1 MSNTPLGY
9 YKWFPRDFY
18 SSVTVRGMSFTARA
32 IYRELLD
39 IQWESERLPNAK
51 QLPSILQVTLEQ
63 WNEFAE
69 HLDVLFPDGQN
80 ERLKSLRDEAVER
93 SAKAAK
99 SGSKGGKCKRT
110 PSKRLPKAKRTSS
123 QTETETETDIVDK
136 STSVEGKLRPS
147 MVEVIS
153 KMKELGFADPDT
165 EASAWWDYHEGN
177 QWMISGKPMANWR
190 LTCSTWKRN
199 AVKFGK
205 FPGVAPKTK
214 STDPILGVDYLL
226 DLKTG
231 KRIPVSEVDDND

>member
-1 MSNTPLGY
+1 MTGRKDGRLSVADTPLGY

-18 SSVTVRGMSFTARA
+18 SSVRVRGMSFTARA

-51 QLPSILQVTLEQ
+51 QLLSILQITLEQ

-69 HLDVLFPDGQN
+69 HLDVLFPNGQN

-110 PSKRLPKAKRTSS
+110 PSKRLPTAKQTSS
-123 QTETETETDIVDK
+123 QTETETETNIVDK
-136 STSVEGKLRPS
+136 STKWNDVWGAFVE
-147 MVEVIS
+147 
-153 KMKELGFADPDT
+153 
-165 EASAWWDYHEGN
+165 H
-177 QWMISGKPMANWR
+177 
-190 LTCSTWKRN
+190 RN
-199 AVKFGK
+199 AMRKKMTPRAVDLILKKLEPYNESQQIAFLEESIEKGWQTV
-205 FPGVAPKTK
+205 FPKEQPKAK
-214 STDPILGVDYLL
+214 STEPVLGVDYMI

-231 KRIPVSEVDDND
+231 QRIPVSEVDDND